1 VKPKKHFVFLLHA
14 LALVVVTSP
23 CAAQPA
29 GGKDRGHEKSDE
41 RRQKRE
47 ERREQRKERADDRKE
62 RADGGSKED
71 KKERFEARRE
81 RRRQRAEELR
91 ARYGRLLAE
100 PAVAAEL
107 RVHAR
112 RMARLHTLRKVAE
125 KEGKT
130 ALLPRIDKLIE
141 KERTRHQR
149 HMDAHRPGGAAAPA
163 ASASASYG
171 AAQ

>member
-1 VKPKKHFVFLLHA
+1 VAVKSKKHSVFLLHA
-14 LALVVVTSP
+14 LALLAATGLS
-23 CAAQPA
+23 AAQPA
-29 GGKDRGHEKSDE
+29 NGKERADERRENSDE
-41 RRQKRE
+41 RRQRRE

-62 RADGGSKED
+62 GRKDRVET
-71 KKERFEARRE
+71 RRE
-81 RRRQRAEELR
+81 RRRERAEELR

-112 RMARLHTLRKVAE
+112 RMARLHTARRVAE
-125 KEGKT
+125 KEGKA

-141 KERTRHQR
+141 KERARHQR
-149 HMDAHRPGGAAAPA
+149 RMDALKAPGAAP
-163 ASASASYG
+163 SASASYG

>member
-1 VKPKKHFVFLLHA
+1 VAVKSKKHFAFLLHA
-14 LALVVVTSP
+14 LALVVVTSL

-29 GGKDRGHEKSDE
+29 GGKDRGDEKSDE
-41 RRQKRE
+41 RRQRRE

-62 RADGGSKED
+62 RADGRKED

-91 ARYGRLLAE
+91 SRYGRLLAE

-112 RMARLHTLRKVAE
+112 RMARLNTLRRVAE

-141 KERTRHQR
+141 KERARHQR
-149 HMDAHRPGGAAAPA
+149 HMDALKARGPAAP
-163 ASASASYG
+163 SASASYG
-171 AAQ
+171 AAP